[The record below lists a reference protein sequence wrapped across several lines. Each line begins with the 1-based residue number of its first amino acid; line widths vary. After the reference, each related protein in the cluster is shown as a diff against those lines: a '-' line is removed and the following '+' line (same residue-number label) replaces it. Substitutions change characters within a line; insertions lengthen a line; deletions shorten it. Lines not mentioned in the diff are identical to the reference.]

1 MSEYKVARLEEIEEI
16 HDGRCPS
23 RPVRHHFGITS
34 FGVNAWTG
42 KQAGDRIINEH
53 DEAGEDEELYVVTS
67 GRARFELDGDLVDAE
82 SGTYVFVPPGVKRTA
97 FAEEPGTTI
106 LAVGAKPGEAFVP
119 FGWEIWSQVRPLYDS
134 GDYEAAAERGKELLE
149 AHPEYPMVAYNV
161 ACCEALA
168 GRKQDAIAHLQ
179 GVLPESEYLRE
190 LAKTDTD
197 LDPLRDDT
205 EFQKLLEAP

>member
-1 MSEYKVARLEEIEEI
+1 MSDYVVRKLDEIDEI
-16 HDGRCPS
+16 SDGRCPF
-23 RPVRHHFGITS
+23 RPVRHHFGIAS

-197 LDPLRDDT
+197 LDP
-205 EFQKLLEAP
+205 